1 MSHAPDPSA
10 ADSPTPL
17 ARPASASAWR
27 TTFDLLRP
35 FLALVV
41 VTGLFCVTDV
51 FVNGEKASFHTQ
63 RSMRTVAAQTA
74 TVAVA
79 ALGMTVIIIAG
90 GIDLSV
96 GMAIALCATVLA
108 WSLKED
114 AALLLVNG
122 DSVASATSKLKR
134 AEESLTRARSDAG
147 KTERALERDATTD
160 SPPTGSARTRPKTPD
175 EIAEDASRVKAAEGG
190 VELRKQRLDRT
201 KAASPRW
208 TPWTPGLALIL
219 AVGCGCLC
227 GFANGSL
234 VSDLRLVPFIVT
246 LGTMQVYLGLAKMI
260 ASETTVRPDNATQV
274 PAWIGDLLSVRPQA
288 LWFGM
293 PQAWRPTL
301 RVPVDALKRFVEGI
315 GLPGGITMPL
325 EGIVEFDGLPSG
337 VWLTLVMAA
346 ALAAVLHYT
355 VFGRYV
361 FALGSNEA
369 TARLCGINV
378 RWNKI
383 AIYTLGG
390 LFVGIA
396 GLYQFSRLTVGN
408 PTSGSGLELKVIASV
423 VIGGGSLNGGRGSVL
438 GTLTGALIMSVIT
451 SGCTALGLTN
461 PIQDMILGII
471 IVAAVTIDQLRQR
484 KRAA

>member
-10 ADSPTPL
+10 ADTATPS
-17 ARPASASAWR
+17 ARRSSTIPCR

-41 VTGLFCVTDV
+41 VTALFCAADWWI
-51 FVNGEKASFHTQ
+51 NQEKASFYTQ

-96 GMAIALCATVLA
+96 GTAIALCATVLA

-114 AALLLVNG
+114 VALLVVHGGNVAGATQKLKAALAELDRAKNEPDATAAKALV
-122 DSVASATSKLKR
+122 DRRK
-134 AEESLTRARSDAG
+134 EH
-147 KTERALERDATTD
+147 LERT
-160 SPPTGSARTRPKTPD
+160 
-175 EIAEDASRVKAAEGG
+175 
-190 VELRKQRLDRT
+190 Q
-201 KAASPRW
+201 AASQRW
-208 TPWTPGLALIL
+208 TRCTPCLALGLAL
-219 AVGCGCLC
+219 GCGCLC
-227 GFANGSL
+227 GLVNGAL
-234 VSDLRLVPFIVT
+234 VSYLRLVPFIVT
-246 LGTMQVYLGLAKMI
+246 LGTMQVYLGLAKMV
-260 ASETTVRPDNATQV
+260 AAETTVRPDNATQV
-274 PAWIGDLLSVRPQA
+274 PTWIGDLLSVRPQA

-293 PQAWRPTL
+293 PQAWRPIL
-301 RVPVDALKRFVEGI
+301 RVPVSALKRFAEWI

-346 ALAAVLHYT
+346 ALAVVLRYT

-484 KRAA
+484 KRSA

>member
-1 MSHAPDPSA
+1 MRPMSHAPDPGTANST
-10 ADSPTPL
+10 PT
-17 ARPASASAWR
+17 ARAASARRWRSA
-27 TTFDLLRP
+27 FELLRP

-41 VTGLFCVTDV
+41 VTGLFCVADV
-51 FVNGEKASFHTQ
+51 IVNGDKASFHTQ

-79 ALGMTVIIIAG
+79 ALGMTAIIIAG

-96 GMAIALCATVLA
+96 GTAIALCATVLA

-114 AALLLVNG
+114 VALRLFHG
-122 DSVASATSKLKR
+122 DTVAKATQRLKEAERTLEATSEHLAKN
-134 AEESLTRARSDAG
+134 
-147 KTERALERDATTD
+147 
-160 SPPTGSARTRPKTPD
+160 
-175 EIAEDASRVKAAEGG
+175 AAESE
-190 VELRKQRLDRT
+190 VHAQEERLRRAQR
-201 KAASPRW
+201 AFAIW
-208 TPWTPGLALIL
+208 TPVVSLAIV
-219 AVGCGCLC
+219 VGCGCLC
-227 GFANGSL
+227 GMLNGAL
-234 VSDLRLVPFIVT
+234 VSYLGLVPFIVT
-246 LGTMQVYLGLAKMI
+246 LGTMQIYLGLAKMV
-260 ASETTVRPDNATQV
+260 AAETTVRPDTATQV
-274 PAWIGDLLSVRPQA
+274 PAWFGDLLSVRPQA

-293 PQAWRPTL
+293 PQFIRPTL
-301 RVPVDALKRFVEGI
+301 RAPVTALKRFVEWI
-315 GLPGGITMPL
+315 GLPSGITMPL

-337 VWLTLVMAA
+337 VWLTLVMAVI
-346 ALAAVLHYT
+346 LAAVLRYT

-484 KRAA
+484 KQAA

>member
-1 MSHAPDPSA
+1 MSQTMGPTFRGVF
-10 ADSPTPL
+10 DS
-17 ARPASASAWR
+17 
-27 TTFDLLRP
+27 LRP

-41 VTGLFCVTDV
+41 VTGLFCVADV
-51 FVNGEKASFHTQ
+51 IVNGDKASFYTD
-63 RSMRTVAAQTA
+63 RSLRTVAAQTA

-96 GMAIALCATVLA
+96 GTTIALCATVLA

-114 AALLLVNG
+114 VATRMFGLQPIRVVMKPLSAAKAELERVNKKLDELTATSQKAGGNTMPTDIEKLITERDRLRGEVSQLRRPYLPIAALTSVVVLLITIGCGAVCGFVNG
-122 DSVASATSKLKR
+122 A
-134 AEESLTRARSDAG
+134 
-147 KTERALERDATTD
+147 
-160 SPPTGSARTRPKTPD
+160 
-175 EIAEDASRVKAAEGG
+175 
-190 VELRKQRLDRT
+190 
-201 KAASPRW
+201 
-208 TPWTPGLALIL
+208 
-219 AVGCGCLC
+219 
-227 GFANGSL
+227 L
-234 VSDLRLVPFIVT
+234 VSYLRLVPFIVS
-246 LGTMQVYLGLAKMI
+246 LGTMQVYLGLAKKI

-274 PAWIGDLLSVRPQA
+274 PYWFGDLLSVRPQA
-288 LWFGM
+288 LW
-293 PQAWRPTL
+293 L
-301 RVPVDALKRFVEGI
+301 
-315 GLPGGITMPL
+315 GLPL
-325 EGIVEFDGLPSG
+325 G
-337 VWLTLVMAA
+337 VWLTLLLAA

-484 KRAA
+484 KQTAL

>member
-1 MSHAPDPSA
+1 MNAPRETVNVS
-10 ADSPTPL
+10 SP
-17 ARPASASAWR
+17 AKAMNVSSGRMRPILER
-27 TTFDLLRP
+27 LRP

-41 VTGLFCVTDV
+41 VTGTFCVADWW
-51 FVNGEKASFHTQ
+51 VNGEKASFYSQ
-63 RSMRTVAAQTA
+63 RSLRTVAAQTA

-96 GMAIALCATVLA
+96 GTAIALCATVLA

-114 AALLLVNG
+114 VALLVVHG
-122 DSVASATSKLKR
+122 DNVAGATSKLKE
-134 AEESLTRARSDAG
+134 AETRLKRQTDDAG
-147 KTERALERDATTD
+147 KA
-160 SPPTGSARTRPKTPD
+160 
-175 EIAEDASRVKAAEGG
+175 G
-190 VELRKQRLDRT
+190 VEADVSRFKAHLDQTKVASLRWT
-201 KAASPRW
+201 RW
-208 TPWTPGLALIL
+208 TPALSLTIL
-219 AVGCGCLC
+219 LGCGCAC
-227 GFANGSL
+227 GFLNGAL
-234 VSDLRLVPFIVT
+234 VSYLKLVPFIVT
-246 LGTMQVYLGLAKMI
+246 LGTMQLYLGLAKKI
-260 ASETTVRPDNATQV
+260 ADETTVRPDSATQV
-274 PAWIGDLLSVRPQA
+274 PQWFGELLSVREQS

-293 PQAWRPTL
+293 PHAWRPVL
-301 RVPVDALKRFVEGI
+301 RAPVLAIKRSAEWLGI
-315 GLPGGITMPL
+315 PSGITMPL

-337 VWLTLVMAA
+337 VWMTLVFA
-346 ALAAVLHYT
+346 ALLATVLRYT

-369 TARLCGINV
+369 TARLCGIDV

-383 AIYTLGG
+383 AIYTLSG

-423 VIGGGSLNGGRGSVL
+423 VIGGASLNGGRGTVP

-471 IVAAVTIDQLRQR
+471 IVAAVTVDQLRQR
-484 KRAA
+484 RSPK

>member
-1 MSHAPDPSA
+1 MSHAPDSSA
-10 ADSPTPL
+10 ADSPAPS
-17 ARPASASAWR
+17 ARPASFLPWR

-41 VTGLFCVTDV
+41 VTALFCAADWWI
-51 FVNGEKASFHTQ
+51 NQEKASFYTS

-96 GMAIALCATVLA
+96 GTAIALCATVLA

-114 AALLLVNG
+114 VVLLVVHG
-122 DSVASATSKLKR
+122 DNVAGATQKLKV
-134 AEESLTRARSDAG
+134 ALEELDRSKNEPEATAG
-147 KTERALERDATTD
+147 KALVDRRKEHLERTQA
-160 SPPTGSARTRPKTPD
+160 
-175 EIAEDASRVKAAEGG
+175 ASR
-190 VELRKQRLDRT
+190 RWT
-201 KAASPRW
+201 RW
-208 TPWTPGLALIL
+208 TPCLALGLAL
-219 AVGCGCLC
+219 GCGCLC
-227 GFANGSL
+227 GLVNGAL
-234 VSDLRLVPFIVT
+234 VSYLRLVPFIVT

-260 ASETTVRPDNATQV
+260 AAETTVRPDNATQV
-274 PAWIGDLLSVRPQA
+274 PAWFGDLLSVRPQA
-288 LWFGM
+288 LW
-293 PQAWRPTL
+293 L
-301 RVPVDALKRFVEGI
+301 
-315 GLPGGITMPL
+315 
-325 EGIVEFDGLPSG
+325 GLPSG
-337 VWLTLVMAA
+337 VWFTLV
-346 ALAAVLHYT
+346 LAVVLSAVLHFT

-383 AIYTLGG
+383 AVYALSG

-484 KRAA
+484 KQAA